1 MKSSTARHIEG
12 RRFAKRRQQ
21 RLTEV
26 KNDRGHLG
34 GRQWR
39 GRFFVR
45 ALAFPETVSGH
56 GRAGGCPKGLTT
68 GRWGASHPHRSYRPR
83 GRASQHGLP
92 RRKRGLGARAGPGH
106 YWLGDEDS
114 NLG

>member
-68 GRWGASHPHRSYRPR
+68 GRAVGALATRTARI
-83 GRASQHGLP
+83 GRAAVHRNTACHDGN
-92 RRKRGLGARAGPGH
+92 GA
-106 YWLGDEDS
+106 
-114 NLG
+114 